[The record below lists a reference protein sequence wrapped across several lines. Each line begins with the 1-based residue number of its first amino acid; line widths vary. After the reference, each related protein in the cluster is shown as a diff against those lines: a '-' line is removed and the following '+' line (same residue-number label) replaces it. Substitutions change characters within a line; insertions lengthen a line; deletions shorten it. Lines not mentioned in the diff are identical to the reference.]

1 MYITQW
7 WPPTRRSQWVH
18 RDPMV
23 FAKEVGIEIVD
34 NFQRYCVIYI
44 NKTIQEVP
52 VLSADMINS
61 ICLNAQK
68 KKKKAAPFGFRIS
81 VLFLLW
87 PKTKAIVL
95 LGYWGHLSISVFI
108 MIVQISCWAWVWG
121 GAFETDGRVAGTLGV
136 YSSESYGILVTKRCQ
151 CFCPLSQDLTV
162 KFLFSWFSPCACLV
176 SRYCK

>member
-23 FAKEVGIEIVD
+23 FAKDVGIEIVD

-68 KKKKAAPFGFRIS
+68 KKAPPFGFRIS
-81 VLFLLW
+81 VLFILW

-121 GAFETDGRVAGTLGV
+121 GAFETDGSGCWHLGSVQQWVLWNISDKTLPV
-136 YSSESYGILVTKRCQ
+136 FLSFVPRLDCEVPFFLVQYLRLP
-151 CFCPLSQDLTV
+151 CF
-162 KFLFSWFSPCACLV
+162 
-176 SRYCK
+176 